1 MKLSELAQ
9 ARLSIPEIVPHCAI
23 DECPHAVGFLFT
35 ASFPEDLQQRRVALC
50 PFHWAQ
56 LKSIQSPS
64 ERPSGTWPTPCP
76 TFKEVK
82 P

>member
-1 MKLSELAQ
+1 MKLQDLVQ

-35 ASFPEDLQQRRVALC
+35 ASFPDPQQRRVALC
-50 PFHWAQ
+50 PFHRAQ

-64 ERPSGTWPTPCP
+64 EKPAGEWPTSCP
-76 TFKEVK
+76 TIKAVK